1 MKYYLS
7 FLLFVAFSAIAQKE
21 NPGFLGKKNIVEFSG
36 IGHFRLINNLI
47 RSDYHFKES
56 NGQLV
61 NKKRWFE
68 YGGQIGI
75 SRAVSKRVMFGLQA
89 SIYKQYVAPGEIYYE
104 KPGLGSFLA
113 KHEIIDV
120 QSITIAP
127 RIEFAA
133 KKAILPIGVSH
144 CLSFGYTM
152 NSIKKRD
159 YLINYY
165 DYDNTIKSDNVNY
178 NSEPTFKELSIGYS
192 IKSRVPI
199 TKSLLFFYSFN
210 YQLNIPLSANIDLLD
225 FLYGTI
231 NFSEVEGQVQK
242 SRLYTL
248 FTMNAGLSLSF

>member
-7 FLLFVAFSAIAQKE
+7 ILLFVAFSAIAQKE
-21 NPGFLGKKNIVEFSG
+21 NPGFLGNKNIVEISG

-47 RSDYHFKES
+47 RSDYHYMES

-68 YGGQIGI
+68 YGGQIGLG
-75 SRAVSKRVMFGLQA
+75 RTVSKRLMIGLQA

-104 KPGLGSFLA
+104 KPGLGSFFS

-133 KKAILPIGVSH
+133 KRAILPIGVSH

-159 YLINYY
+159 YLINYDEY
-165 DYDNTIKSDNVNY
+165 GINQNEKVNY
-178 NSEPTFKELSIGYS
+178 NTEPTYKELSIGYS

-210 YQLNIPLSANIDLLD
+210 YQLNLPMSADNNVLSMLFGSL
-225 FLYGTI
+225 
-231 NFSEVEGQVQK
+231 NFSGVEGQVQK

>member
-7 FLLFVAFSAIAQKE
+7 ILLFVAFSAVAQKE
-21 NPGFLGKKNIVEFSG
+21 NPGFLGNKNILEISG
-36 IGHFRLINNLI
+36 IGHFRIINNLI
-47 RSDYHFKES
+47 KSDYHYMES
-56 NGQLV
+56 GGQLV
-61 NKKRWFE
+61 NEKRWFE
-68 YGGQIGI
+68 YGGQIGFG
-75 SRAVSKRVMFGLQA
+75 RTVSKRLMIGLQA
-89 SIYKQYVAPGEIYYE
+89 SIYKQYAAPGEMYYE
-104 KPGLGSFLA
+104 VPGSGSWPA

-133 KKAILPIGVSH
+133 KRAILPVGISH

-152 NSIKKRD
+152 NSIKNRD
-159 YLINYY
+159 YLINYDEY
-165 DYDNTIKSDNVNY
+165 GINYTVKKNY
-178 NSEPTFKELSIGYS
+178 NTEPTFKELSIGYS

-210 YQLNIPLSANIDLLD
+210 YQLNLPLSADNNVLSML
-225 FLYGTI
+225 FGSL
-231 NFSEVEGQVQK
+231 NFSGVEGQVQK